1 LEFSRAADASGSK
14 QQQLHELV
22 FMPNTSTE
30 AAGASA
36 SHGHASLDRRR
47 LFALALG
54 SVGVVF
60 GDIGTSPLYAFRESI
75 YHASGDGLTRDEI
88 IGTVSLLLW
97 ALIFV
102 ITMKY
107 VLFIMRADN
116 KGEGGLL
123 SLMALA
129 QGKRTNLSI
138 VFILGI
144 IGASLFYGDA
154 VLTPAIS
161 VLSAVEGL
169 KLVTPVFRPF
179 VIPITLAILVALFSL
194 QSRGTHRVAALFGPI
209 TALWFIVIAALGA
222 WHIVDDFAILLAF
235 NPLNAV
241 MFTLSHGWTA
251 FVVLGS
257 VFLVLTGAEA
267 LYADMGH
274 FGRKPIRLAWLSFVL
289 PALALNYL
297 GQGAYVLNNPAGAD
311 NPFFRMTPEWALV
324 PMVCLATVATVIASQ
339 AVITGAFSLT
349 RQAIQLGMLPRME
362 IRHTSA
368 DLSGQIYLPYV
379 NLLLLIGVF
388 LLVLLF
394 GSSSRLASAYGI
406 AVAGTMLVESLL
418 AFVYVRRVRQWSLPL
433 AALVVLPFLF
443 IDLVFVVANGLKLPE
458 GGYAPVLLAIVIIM
472 LIWSWVRGSRLLL
485 DKLRRES
492 VDLQD
497 LVKMVQ
503 SKSIHRVP
511 GTAVFLT
518 NNEGAAP
525 SALMHNLK
533 HNKVLHAQNF
543 IVTVHTADT
552 PRVDPD
558 RALEVER
565 LSDEI
570 IRVSMTFGFMETP
583 NVPRLLSR
591 CRKDGFDFDIMSTS
605 FFLSHRSL
613 KPATQ
618 SAMPRWQDRLFV
630 ALASRATSATDFFQI
645 PSQRVVEMGM
655 QILI

>member
-1 LEFSRAADASGSK
+1 
-14 QQQLHELV
+14 
-22 FMPNTSTE
+22 MPNKTTE
-30 AAGASA
+30 AAGAGVSN
-36 SHGHASLDRRR
+36 GHASLDRRR

-75 YHASGDGLTRDEI
+75 HHASGDGLTRDEI

-97 ALIFV
+97 ALIIV
-102 ITMKY
+102 ITLKY
-107 VLFIMRADN
+107 VFFIMRADN

-144 IGASLFYGDA
+144 IGAALFYGDA

-169 KLVTPVFRPF
+169 KLVTPVFEPF
-179 VIPITLAILVALFSL
+179 VIPITLAILIALFAM
-194 QSRGTHRVAALFGPI
+194 QSHGTHRVAALFGPI
-209 TALWFIVIAALGA
+209 TALWFIAIAALGA
-222 WHIVDDFAILLAF
+222 WHILDDFAILLAF

-241 MFTLSHGWTA
+241 LFTLSHGWTA

-257 VFLVLTGAEA
+257 VFLVITGAEA

-274 FGRKPIRLAWLSFVL
+274 FGRRPIRLAWLSFVL

-297 GQGAYVLNNPAGAD
+297 GQGAYVLHTPAGAD
-311 NPFFRMTPEWALV
+311 NPFFRMTPEWALF
-324 PMVCLATVATVIASQ
+324 PMVGLATAATVIASQ

-379 NLLLLIGVF
+379 NLLLLIGVV

-394 GSSSRLASAYGI
+394 ESSSNLASAYGI
-406 AVAGTMLVESLL
+406 AVAGTMLVESML

-433 AALVVLPFLF
+433 AAAVVVPFLF
-443 IDLVFVVANGLKLPE
+443 IDSVFVFANGLKLPD

-533 HNKVLHAQNF
+533 HNKILHAQNF

-558 RALEVER
+558 RALEIEP

-618 SAMPRWQDRLFV
+618 SVMPRWQDKLFV

>member
-1 LEFSRAADASGSK
+1 MSTKPPELSGA
-14 QQQLHELV
+14 
-22 FMPNTSTE
+22 
-30 AAGASA
+30 AAGNGQASA
-36 SHGHASLDRRR
+36 ERRR
-47 LFALALG
+47 FFALALG

-75 YHASGDGLTRDEI
+75 HHASGDGLTRDEI

-97 ALIFV
+97 ALILV
-102 ITMKY
+102 ITLKY
-107 VLFIMRADN
+107 IFFIMRADN

-129 QGKRTNLSI
+129 QGKRTGMGF

-144 IGASLFYGDA
+144 VGAALFYGDA

-169 KLVTPVFRPF
+169 KLVTHTFTPF
-179 VIPITLAILVALFSL
+179 VIPVTIAILFLLFAL
-194 QSRGTHRVAALFGPI
+194 QYRGTTKVAALFGPV
-209 TALWFIVIAALGA
+209 TALWFLAIAALGA
-222 WHIVDDFAILLAF
+222 SHIVDDFAILLAF
-235 NPLNAV
+235 NPLNAIG
-241 MFTLSHGWTA
+241 FTLSHGWTA
-251 FVVLGS
+251 LFVLGS

-274 FGRKPIRLAWLSFVL
+274 FGRKPIRAAWLVFVL

-297 GQGAYVLNNPAGAD
+297 GQGAYVLRYPEGAD
-311 NPFFRMTPEWALV
+311 NPFFRMTPDWALI
-324 PMVCLATVATVIASQ
+324 PMVALATAATVIASQ

-368 DLSGQIYLPYV
+368 DLSGQIYLPQV
-379 NLLLLIGVF
+379 NRLLLIGVV

-394 GSSSRLASAYGI
+394 ETSSNLASAYGI
-406 AVAGTMLVESLL
+406 AVAGTMLVETLL
-418 AFVYVRRVRQWSLPL
+418 AFVYVRRVRHWTLPL
-433 AALVVLPFLF
+433 AAAVVLPFLF
-443 IDLVFVVANGLKLPE
+443 IDLVFVVANGLKLGD
-458 GGYAPVLLAIVIIM
+458 GGYAPVLLAVVIIL

-492 VDLQD
+492 VDLSD
-497 LVKMVQ
+497 LVTMVQ

-558 RALEVER
+558 KALQVER

-570 IRVSMTFGFMETP
+570 TKVSMTFGFMETP

-591 CRKDGFDFDIMSTS
+591 CRKDGFEFDIMSTS

-613 KPATQ
+613 KPAVQ
-618 SAMPRWQDRLFV
+618 SAMPRWQDKLFV
-630 ALASRATSATDFFQI
+630 ALAGRATSATDFFQI
-645 PSQRVVEMGM
+645 PSQRVVELGM

>member
-1 LEFSRAADASGSK
+1 
-14 QQQLHELV
+14 
-22 FMPNTSTE
+22 MSTKPIE
-30 AAGASA
+30 APGAAAGNGDALA
-36 SHGHASLDRRR
+36 ERRR
-47 LFALALG
+47 FLALALG

-75 YHASGDGLTRDEI
+75 HHASGDGLTRDEI

-97 ALIFV
+97 ALILV
-102 ITMKY
+102 ITLKY
-107 VLFIMRADN
+107 VFFIMRADN

-129 QGKRTNLSI
+129 QGRRTSLGI

-144 IGASLFYGDA
+144 VGAALFYGDA

-169 KLVTPVFRPF
+169 KLVTPVFTPF
-179 VIPITLAILVALFSL
+179 VIPITIAILFALFAM
-194 QSRGTHRVAALFGPI
+194 QSRGTSRVAALFGPV
-209 TALWFIVIAALGA
+209 TALWFLAIAALGA
-222 WHIVDDFAILLAF
+222 YHIVDDFAILTAF
-235 NPLNAV
+235 NPFNAIE
-241 MFTLSHGWTA
+241 FTLSHGWTA
-251 FVVLGS
+251 LFVLGS

-274 FGRKPIRLAWLSFVL
+274 FGRRPIKGAWLYFVL

-297 GQGAYVLNNPAGAD
+297 GQGAYVLHTPAGAD
-311 NPFFRMTPEWALV
+311 NPFFRMTPDWALI
-324 PMVCLATVATVIASQ
+324 PMVGLATAATVIASQ

-368 DLSGQIYLPYV
+368 DLSGQIYLPHV
-379 NLLLLIGVF
+379 NRLLLIGVV

-394 GSSSRLASAYGI
+394 ETSSNLASAYGI
-406 AVAGTMLVESLL
+406 AVAGTMMVETLL
-418 AFVYVRRVRQWSLPL
+418 AFVYLRRVRLWGW
-433 AALVVLPFLF
+433 AGAIALITPFLF
-443 IDLVFVVANGLKLPE
+443 LDVVFVVANGLKLAD
-458 GGYAPVLLAIVIIM
+458 GGYAPVLLAIVIIL

-492 VDLQD
+492 VDLSD
-497 LVKMVQ
+497 LVTMVQ

-558 RALEVER
+558 KALQVER

-570 IRVSMTFGFMETP
+570 TKVSMTFGFMETP

-591 CRKDGFDFDIMSTS
+591 CRKDGFEFDIMSTS

-613 KPATQ
+613 KPAVQ
-618 SAMPRWQDRLFV
+618 SAMPRWQDKLFV
-630 ALASRATSATDFFQI
+630 ALAGRATSATDFFQI

>member
-1 LEFSRAADASGSK
+1 MTTKPAEAA
-14 QQQLHELV
+14 
-22 FMPNTSTE
+22 
-30 AAGASA
+30 AAGASN
-36 SHGHASLDRRR
+36 GHASLDRRR

-75 YHASGDGLTRDEI
+75 HHAGANGLTRQEI

-97 ALIFV
+97 ALIFI
-102 ITMKY
+102 ITFKY
-107 VLFIMRADN
+107 VFFIMRADN

-123 SLMALA
+123 ALMALA
-129 QGKRTNLSI
+129 QGKRTSMGV

-144 IGASLFYGDA
+144 VGAALFYGDA

-169 KLVTPVFRPF
+169 KLVTPVFEPF
-179 VIPITLAILVALFSL
+179 VIPITVAILVGLFAM
-194 QSRGTHRVAALFGPI
+194 QSHGTHRVAALFGPI
-209 TALWFIVIAALGA
+209 TALWFIAIAALGA
-222 WHIVDDFAILLAF
+222 YHIIDDFGILLAF
-235 NPLNAV
+235 NPFEAV
-241 MFTLSHGWTA
+241 SFALSEGWTA
-251 FVVLGS
+251 LVVLGS
-257 VFLVLTGAEA
+257 VFLVVTGAEA

-274 FGRKPIRLAWLSFVL
+274 FGRQPIRLAWLSFVL

-297 GQGAYVLNNPAGAD
+297 GQGAYVLHFPEGID

-324 PMVCLATVATVIASQ
+324 PMVVLATAATVIASQ

-379 NLLLLIGVF
+379 SRLLLIGVV

-394 GSSSRLASAYGI
+394 ESSSNLASAYGI
-406 AVAGTMLVESLL
+406 AVAGTMLVETLL
-418 AFVYVRRVRQWSLPL
+418 AFVYVRRVRQWTLPM
-433 AALVVLPFLF
+433 AAAVVLPFLF
-443 IDLVFVVANGLKLPE
+443 IDSVFVFANGLKLAD

-497 LVKMVQ
+497 LVTMVQ

-525 SALMHNLK
+525 SALLHNLK

-552 PRVDPD
+552 PRADPEK
-558 RALEVER
+558 ALQIER

-570 IRVSMTFGFMETP
+570 TRVTMTFGFMETP

-618 SAMPRWQDRLFV
+618 SVMPRWQDKLFV

>member
-1 LEFSRAADASGSK
+1 MSTKPLEAPGA
-14 QQQLHELV
+14 
-22 FMPNTSTE
+22 
-30 AAGASA
+30 AAGNGSVSA
-36 SHGHASLDRRR
+36 ERRR
-47 LFALALG
+47 FFGLALG

-75 YHASGDGLTRDEI
+75 RHASGDGLTRGEI

-97 ALIFV
+97 ALILV
-102 ITMKY
+102 ITLKY
-107 VLFIMRADN
+107 IFFIMRADN

-129 QGKRTNLSI
+129 QGKRTSMGI

-144 IGASLFYGDA
+144 VGASLFYGDA

-169 KLVTPVFRPF
+169 KLVTPVFTPF
-179 VIPITLAILVALFSL
+179 VIPITIAILFLLFAM
-194 QSRGTHRVAALFGPI
+194 QNRGTQKVAALFGPV
-209 TALWFIVIAALGA
+209 TALWFIAIAALGA
-222 WHIVDDFAILLAF
+222 SHLVDDFEIFNAI
-235 NPLNAV
+235 NPYHAV
-241 MFTLSHGWTA
+241 GFTLSHGWTA
-251 FVVLGS
+251 MFVLGS

-274 FGRKPIRLAWLSFVL
+274 FGRKPIRAAWLAFVL
-289 PALALNYL
+289 PALAINYL
-297 GQGAYVLNNPAGAD
+297 GQGAYVLKFPEGAD
-311 NPFFRMTPEWALV
+311 NPFFRMTPDWALA
-324 PMVCLATVATVIASQ
+324 PMVALATVATVIASQ

-349 RQAIQLGMLPRME
+349 RQAIQLGLLPRME

-368 DLSGQIYLPYV
+368 DLSGQIYLPHV
-379 NLLLLIGVF
+379 NRLLLIGVV

-394 GSSSRLASAYGI
+394 ASSARLASAYGI
-406 AVAGTMLVESLL
+406 AVAGTMMVETLL
-418 AFVYVRRVRQWSLPL
+418 AFVYLRRVRQWGWGGAILL
-433 AALVVLPFLF
+433 IAPFLF
-443 IDLVFVVANGLKLPE
+443 LDIIFVGANGLKLAD
-458 GGYAPVLLAIVIIM
+458 GGYAPVLLALVIIV

-492 VDLQD
+492 VDLAD
-497 LVKMVQ
+497 LVTMVQ

-552 PRVDPD
+552 PRADPD
-558 RALEVER
+558 KALVVER

-570 IRVSMTFGFMETP
+570 TKVSMTFGFMETP

-591 CRKDGFDFDIMSTS
+591 CRKDGFEFDIMTTS

-613 KPATQ
+613 KPAMQ
-618 SAMPRWQDRLFV
+618 SPMPRWQDRLFV

>member
-1 LEFSRAADASGSK
+1 
-14 QQQLHELV
+14 
-22 FMPNTSTE
+22 MSTKPIE
-30 AAGASA
+30 APGAAAGNGAA
-36 SHGHASLDRRR
+36 LAERRR
-47 LFALALG
+47 LLALALG

-75 YHASGDGLTRDEI
+75 RHASGDGLSRDEI

-97 ALIFV
+97 ALILV
-102 ITMKY
+102 ITLKY
-107 VLFIMRADN
+107 VFFIMRADN

-129 QGKRTNLSI
+129 QGKRTGLGV

-169 KLVTPVFRPF
+169 KLVTPVFEPF
-179 VIPITLAILVALFSL
+179 VIPVTIIILTLLFAV
-194 QSRGTHRVAALFGPI
+194 QNHGTHRVASLFGPI
-209 TALWFIVIAALGA
+209 TALWFIAIAALGA

-235 NPLNAV
+235 NPFHAV
-241 MFTLSHGWTA
+241 TFTLSHGWTA
-251 FVVLGS
+251 FAVLGS

-274 FGRKPIRLAWLSFVL
+274 FGRRPIRLAWLSFVL
-289 PALALNYL
+289 PALAINYL
-297 GQGAYVLNNPAGAD
+297 GQGAYVLNFPAGAD

-324 PMVCLATVATVIASQ
+324 PMVALATAATVIASQ

-368 DLSGQIYLPYV
+368 DLSGQIYLPHV
-379 NLLLLIGVF
+379 NRLLLIGVV

-394 GSSSRLASAYGI
+394 ETSSNLASAYGI
-406 AVAGTMLVESLL
+406 AVAGTMLVETLL
-418 AFVYVRRVRQWSLPL
+418 AFVYVRRVRQWTVPM
-433 AALVVLPFLF
+433 AIAVVLPFLF
-443 IDLVFVVANGLKLPE
+443 IDLVFVIANGLKLPD
-458 GGYAPVLLAIVIIM
+458 GGYAPVLLAVVIIL

-492 VDLQD
+492 VDLHD
-497 LVKMVQ
+497 LVTMVQ
-503 SKSIHRVP
+503 SKSIYRVP

-558 RALEVER
+558 KALQVER

-570 IRVSMTFGFMETP
+570 TKVSMTFGFMETP

-613 KPATQ
+613 KPAVQ
-618 SAMPRWQDRLFV
+618 SAMPRWQDKLFV
-630 ALASRATSATDFFQI
+630 ALAGRATSATDFFQI

>member
-1 LEFSRAADASGSK
+1 
-14 QQQLHELV
+14 
-22 FMPNTSTE
+22 MSTKPIE
-30 AAGASA
+30 APGAAAGNGDALA
-36 SHGHASLDRRR
+36 ERKRFL
-47 LFALALG
+47 ALALG

-75 YHASGDGLTRDEI
+75 HHASGDGLTRDEI

-97 ALIFV
+97 ALILV
-102 ITMKY
+102 ITLKY
-107 VLFIMRADN
+107 VFFIMRADN

-129 QGKRTNLSI
+129 QGKRTSMGI

-144 IGASLFYGDA
+144 VGAALFYGDA

-169 KLVTPVFRPF
+169 KLVTPVFTPF
-179 VIPITLAILVALFSL
+179 VIPITIAILLLLFSM
-194 QSRGTHRVAALFGPI
+194 QNRGTSKVAALFGPV
-209 TALWFIVIAALGA
+209 TALWFLAIAALGA
-222 WHIVDDFAILLAF
+222 WHILDDFAILLAF
-235 NPLNAV
+235 NPLNAIG
-241 MFTLSHGWTA
+241 FTLSHGWA
-251 FVVLGS
+251 ALFVLGA

-274 FGRKPIRLAWLSFVL
+274 FGRKPIRAAWLAFVL

-297 GQGAYVLNNPAGAD
+297 GQGAYVLHYPEGAD
-311 NPFFRMTPEWALV
+311 NPFFRMTPEWALI
-324 PMVCLATVATVIASQ
+324 PMVALATAATVIASQ

-368 DLSGQIYLPYV
+368 DLSGQIYLPHV
-379 NLLLLIGVF
+379 NRLLLIGVV

-394 GSSSRLASAYGI
+394 ETSSNLASAYGI
-406 AVAGTMLVESLL
+406 AVAGTMLVETLL
-418 AFVYVRRVRQWSLPL
+418 AFVYVRRVRQWTLPL
-433 AALVVLPFLF
+433 AAAVVLPFLF
-443 IDLVFVVANGLKLPE
+443 IDLVFVVANGLKLGD
-458 GGYAPVLLAIVIIM
+458 GGYAPVLLAVVIIL

-492 VDLQD
+492 VDLSD
-497 LVKMVQ
+497 LVTMVQ

-558 RALEVER
+558 KALQIER

-570 IRVSMTFGFMETP
+570 TKVSMTFGFMETP

-613 KPATQ
+613 KPAVQ
-618 SAMPRWQDRLFV
+618 SAMPRWQDKLFV
-630 ALASRATSATDFFQI
+630 ALAGRATSATDFFQI

>member
-1 LEFSRAADASGSK
+1 MSTKPVEAA
-14 QQQLHELV
+14 
-22 FMPNTSTE
+22 

-36 SHGHASLDRRR
+36 DSASLERRR
-47 LFALALG
+47 LFGLALG

-75 YHASGDGLTRDEI
+75 HHASGDGLTRAEI

-97 ALIFV
+97 ALILV
-102 ITMKY
+102 ITVKY
-107 VLFIMRADN
+107 VFFIMRADN

-123 SLMALA
+123 ALMALA
-129 QGKRTNLSI
+129 QGKRTSMSI
-138 VFILGI
+138 VFVLGI

-169 KLVTPVFRPF
+169 KLVTPVFEPF
-179 VIPITLAILVALFSL
+179 VIPITLAILIALFAM
-194 QSRGTHRVAALFGPI
+194 QSYGTQRVAALFGPI
-209 TALWFIVIAALGA
+209 TSLWFIAIAALGA
-222 WHIVDDFAILLAF
+222 FHIIDDLEILLAF
-235 NPLNAV
+235 NPVNAIA
-241 MFTLSHGWTA
+241 FTVSHGWTA
-251 FVVLGS
+251 LVVLGS
-257 VFLVLTGAEA
+257 VFLVITGAEA

-274 FGRKPIRLAWLSFVL
+274 FGRKPIKLAWLYFVL

-297 GQGAYVLNNPAGAD
+297 GQGAYVLRFPEGAD
-311 NPFFRMTPEWALV
+311 NPFFKMTPEWGLI
-324 PMVCLATVATVIASQ
+324 PMVALATAATVIASQ

-368 DLSGQIYLPYV
+368 DLSGQIYMPHV
-379 NLLLLIGVF
+379 NRWLLIGVV

-394 GSSSRLASAYGI
+394 ETSSNLASAYGI
-406 AVAGTMLVESLL
+406 AVAGTMLVETLL
-418 AFVYVRRVRQWSLPL
+418 AFVYVRRVRLWTLPL
-433 AALVVLPFLF
+433 ALAVMSPFLF
-443 IDLVFVVANGLKLPE
+443 IDMVFVTANGLKFAD
-458 GGYAPVLLAIVIIM
+458 GGYAPVLLALSIIL
-472 LIWSWVRGSRLLL
+472 LIWSWVKGSRLLL

-497 LVKMVQ
+497 LVAMVQ

-552 PRVDPD
+552 PRADPD
-558 RALEVER
+558 KALQIER

-570 IRVSMTFGFMETP
+570 TRVSMTFGFMETP

-613 KPATQ
+613 RPATR
-618 SAMPRWQDRLFV
+618 SAMPLWQDKLFV
-630 ALASRATSATDFFQI
+630 SMASRATSATDFFQI

>member
-1 LEFSRAADASGSK
+1 
-14 QQQLHELV
+14 
-22 FMPNTSTE
+22 MSTKPIE
-30 AAGASA
+30 APGAAAGNGAA
-36 SHGHASLDRRR
+36 LAERRR
-47 LFALALG
+47 LLALALG

-75 YHASGDGLTRDEI
+75 RHASGDGLSRDEI

-97 ALIFV
+97 ALILV
-102 ITMKY
+102 ITLKY
-107 VLFIMRADN
+107 VFFIMRADN

-129 QGKRTNLSI
+129 QGKRTGLGV

-169 KLVTPVFRPF
+169 KLVTPVFEPF
-179 VIPITLAILVALFSL
+179 VIPITIVILTLLFSV
-194 QSRGTHRVAALFGPI
+194 QNHGTHRVASLFGPI
-209 TALWFIVIAALGA
+209 TALWFIAIAALGA

-235 NPLNAV
+235 NPFHAV
-241 MFTLSHGWTA
+241 TFTLSHGWTA
-251 FVVLGS
+251 FAVLGS

-274 FGRKPIRLAWLSFVL
+274 FGRRPIRLAWLSFVL
-289 PALALNYL
+289 PALAINYL
-297 GQGAYVLNNPAGAD
+297 GQGAYVLNFPAGAD

-324 PMVCLATVATVIASQ
+324 PMVALATAATVIASQ

-368 DLSGQIYLPYV
+368 DLSGQIYLPHV
-379 NLLLLIGVF
+379 NRLLLIGVV

-394 GSSSRLASAYGI
+394 ETSSNLASAYGI
-406 AVAGTMLVESLL
+406 AVAGTMLVETLL
-418 AFVYVRRVRQWSLPL
+418 AFVYVRRVRQWTVPM
-433 AALVVLPFLF
+433 AIAVVLPFLF
-443 IDLVFVVANGLKLPE
+443 IDLVFVIANGLKLPD
-458 GGYAPVLLAIVIIM
+458 GGYAPVLLAVVIIL

-492 VDLQD
+492 VDLHD
-497 LVKMVQ
+497 LVTMVQ

-558 RALEVER
+558 KALQVER

-570 IRVSMTFGFMETP
+570 TKVSMTFGFMETP

-613 KPATQ
+613 KPAVQ
-618 SAMPRWQDRLFV
+618 SAMPRWQDKLFV
-630 ALASRATSATDFFQI
+630 ALAGRATSATDFFQI